1 MRTSS
6 RRRRR
11 ARGTAIPVFDPDSD
25 LVTGPVVRGAPA
37 EPVLAVDEIQGN
49 VMPGFGS
56 FVQTF
61 LGIRFEDADSGR
73 RWLSDVVPAVSTLRQ
88 VNDARNLRRRAARS
102 GQPRPAS
109 PVWTNITLSVEAL
122 KLFGVPTERIRDDA
136 FRLGLYGPASRAL
149 GDPQDPAQEGHV
161 SRWVVG
167 GSAATVPHV
176 LVIVAAEDAASVD
189 SRVRTL
195 KESVDVVYEERGE
208 VLVDGLDDVGRE
220 HFGFRDGISAIAPRG
235 RLSREPRHFLSRR
248 YVDPDDHRAL
258 GFAKPG
264 QPLVWPGQF
273 VFGYPRHRDAEPATE
288 PGPDAD
294 GGYPWMADGSFLV
307 FRRLRQD
314 VAEFQA
320 FLAEESARI
329 PGMTPDRLAAMLVG
343 RWPNGT
349 ALAVDSEQPE
359 HAPMA
364 DRLRVNHFAY
374 GNDAAPIRVC
384 ADPFVATE
392 EAVREPDELR
402 EVPGAPADLSGDRCP
417 TFAHVRKVNPRDRV
431 TDQGGPAIT
440 LRSQVLRRGITFGS
454 RFDNRKPQDN
464 GQRGLLFL
472 AYQTSI
478 EQQFELLS
486 RKWMNRPNAPEPSS
500 GHDLLVG
507 QERGKRTATLR
518 PPEAGPVEISTERVW
533 IVPTGGGYF
542 FSPSVSALKAIA
554 SGKVGPSARR
564 SRPRSRRSSQRR
576 VSRNAPTRDG

>member
-1 MRTSS
+1 M
-6 RRRRR
+6 
-11 ARGTAIPVFDPDSD
+11 PVFDPDSD
-25 LVTGPVVRGAPA
+25 LVTGPVVDGAPE

-49 VMPGFGS
+49 ILPGFGS
-56 FVQTF
+56 FVQTL
-61 LGIRFEDADSGR
+61 LGIRFEDADSAR
-73 RWLSDVVPAVSTLRQ
+73 RWLTDVIPTVSTLRQ
-88 VNDARNLRRRAARS
+88 VNDARNRRRHAARM
-102 GQPRPAS
+102 GEPRPAS
-109 PVWTNITLSVEAL
+109 PGWTNVAVSVEGL
-122 KLFGVPTERIRDDA
+122 KLFGLPTDGIRDDA

-149 GDPQDPAQEGHV
+149 GDPRDPAHEGHV

-176 LVIVAAEDAASVD
+176 LLIVAADDARSVAG
-189 SRVRTL
+189 RVRRL
-195 KESVDVVYEERGE
+195 KERVNVVYEERGE
-208 VLVDGLDDVGRE
+208 VLIDGPNDVGRE
-220 HFGFRDGISAIAPRG
+220 HFGFRDGISTIAPRG
-235 RLSREPRHFLSRR
+235 RLSRKQRHFLSRR
-248 YVDPDDHRAL
+248 YIDPEDARAL
-258 GFAKPG
+258 DFAKPG

-273 VFGYPRHRDAEPATE
+273 LFGYPSQGDAEPASE
-288 PGPDAD
+288 PGPEAD

-329 PGMTPDRLAAMLVG
+329 AGIDPDRLAAMLVG

-349 ALAVDSEQPE
+349 ALAVDPDQPE
-359 HAPMA
+359 GAPMA
-364 DRLRVNHFAY
+364 DRLRVNHFGY

-392 EAVREPDELR
+392 ESVGKEDELR
-402 EVPGAPADLSGDRCP
+402 RVPGAPADLSGDRCP

-454 RFDNRKPQDN
+454 RYEVTESPDNSE
-464 GQRGLLFL
+464 RGLLFL

-486 RKWMNRPNAPEPSS
+486 RKWMNRPNAPEASS

-507 QERGKRTATLR
+507 QEHGTRTARFPSPGLGT
-518 PPEAGPVEISTERVW
+518 VEISTDRVW
-533 IVPTGGGYF
+533 VVPTGGGYF
-542 FSPSVSALKAIA
+542 FSPSVSVLEAIA
-554 SGKVGPSARR
+554 SGKVGSSAHR
-564 SRPRSRRSSQRR
+564 S
-576 VSRNAPTRDG
+576 